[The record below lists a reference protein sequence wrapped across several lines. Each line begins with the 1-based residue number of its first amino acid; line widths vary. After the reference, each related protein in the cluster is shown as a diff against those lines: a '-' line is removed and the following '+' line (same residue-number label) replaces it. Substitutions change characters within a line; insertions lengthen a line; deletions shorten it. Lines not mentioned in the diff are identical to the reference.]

1 VALDLTKS
9 RKDLQLEIGENPT
22 AICSAIPQNAGN
34 YSDNAAVASGS
45 RCVICQ
51 VQATTRHFQYT
62 QFLHSSKE
70 LIMNKNQKGGHNT
83 SQSGSKQ
90 STSQGSQSQQSG
102 SQGSQNS
109 QSGNSA
115 GKGTQGGTH
124 EQHVE
129 AGRQSH
135 KNDGNKQSGSQGSGS
150 SSRGNKS

>member
-22 AICSAIPQNAGN
+22 AICSAIPQDAGN

-90 STSQGSQSQQSG
+90 STSQGSQSKQSG
-102 SQGSQNS
+102 SQGSD
-109 QSGNSA
+109 NSA
-115 GKGTQGGTH
+115 SKGVQGGTP
-124 EQHVE
+124 EQHAE

-135 KNDGNKQSGSQGSGS
+135 KNDGNKQSGSQGSS
-150 SSRGNKS
+150 SSSKGNKS